1 MIKTELFETMIA
13 AYRNYG
19 ANVAPIWDTEH
30 EIEKIDLGF
39 RRKMTADFNY
49 RLFASDLLKNL
60 EEGIVYQCEDDL
72 CLNYSFFPIPSRL
85 QEDLHCRLLSIG
97 PFLFRPVVEDSFEAF
112 MEKKGIDP
120 LYRQDFLE
128 FFNRLPLISSMDSW
142 NHMLGFF
149 LEQLC
154 EQAPEFQRINLM
166 AGYQIP
172 LSQAAIDYSSP
183 SQPDVALQT
192 IADRYSHE
200 NKIMEAVAAG
210 NAAEAYRAYHKF
222 QQYRLLPRVA
232 DPIRNQ
238 KNLMFTFNTLLRKAA
253 ELGHVH
259 PMHIDTLSRQIA
271 IQIEA
276 CLTLK
281 QLDSLNGT
289 MIRKYCMLVN
299 NYSRRSYS
307 TLIRKCLDYIDFHYN
322 TELSLISLAKM
333 FSVSESYLSTLF
345 KKETGTTLTD
355 FINSTRIRQAL
366 ILLNTTS
373 LPVGEVAARCGF
385 LDSNYFSRIFK
396 KQLGLSPREYRA
408 SIWKK
413 A

>member
-1 MIKTELFETMIA
+1 MIKAELFELMLA
-13 AYRNYG
+13 AYQNHG
-19 ANVAPIWDTEH
+19 VNMAPMWDIEQ

-39 RRKMTADFNY
+39 RKKMTADFDY
-49 RLFASDLLKNL
+49 SRVAYDLQKNMK
-60 EEGIVYQCEDDL
+60 EGIVYQYEDDL
-72 CLNYSFFPIPSRL
+72 CLNYSFFLVPSHL
-85 QEDLHCRLLSIG
+85 QEAIHCRLLSIG

-149 LEQLC
+149 LDRLC
-154 EQAPEFQRINLM
+154 EKAPEFQRAHFIDD
-166 AGYQIP
+166 YQIP
-172 LSQAAIDYSSP
+172 LSHITIDYSSP

-192 IADRYSHE
+192 IADRYILE
-200 NKIMEAVAAG
+200 NKIMEAVAVG
-210 NAAEAYRAYHKF
+210 NAPEAYRAYHKF

-232 DPIRNQ
+232 DPIRNK

-253 ELGHVH
+253 EMGHVH

-281 QLDSLNGT
+281 QLDSLNGA

-322 TELSLISLAKM
+322 TELSLISLSKM

-355 FINSTRIRQAL
+355 CINSTRVRQAL

-373 LPVGEVAARCGF
+373 LSVGEVAARCGF